1 MIESFFRS
9 ARNQSGYWL
18 HTGRLR
24 GYSVVIIVV
33 YVLSAVAWIATSEG
47 LVDPTD
53 KPLGYDFIAF
63 FSASKIAL
71 DGDFVAVFDQMQM
84 LAVQQEVIPGNR
96 SIYTWNYPP
105 QFLVVVLPLA
115 LLPYVAAFF
124 AWTIASLGLYLL
136 VVHRFAPSPITRLLA
151 AAFPAVLWTAAQGQ
165 NGFVLAA
172 LFGGAVLLL
181 DRRPI
186 LAGVLIGL
194 LTFKPQIGLLIPVA
208 LLFGRRWTIFASATA
223 TTLAFAALSIAVV
236 GIETWPAFWK
246 TVPLLSSMLEDGRL
260 PWNRMTSLFSGLRM
274 LGAGVEF
281 AYAMQFASALV
292 AAAAVAWVW
301 MREAP
306 TVLKAAVLVAGAPL
320 APPYVFDYDLVILA
334 IPIAIIAWDGVRRG
348 WLEGEREVL
357 IIAWAAPILAT
368 SLAAGTGVQV
378 GYLCVLAL
386 FVVAVRRAVGP
397 PGMLA

>member
-1 MIESFFRS
+1 MESLFRS

-18 HTGRLR
+18 DAERLR
-24 GYSVVIIVV
+24 GYSVIIIAA
-33 YVLSAVAWIATSEG
+33 YLLGAVAWIATSEG

-71 DGDFVAVFDQMQM
+71 GGDFVAVFDQMRL
-84 LAVQQEVIPGNR
+84 LATQQEVIPGNK
-96 SIYTWNYPP
+96 SVYTWNYPP

-124 AWTIASLGLYLL
+124 TWTIASLGLYLL
-136 VVHRFAPSPITRLLA
+136 VVHRFAPSPLTLLLA
-151 AAFPAVLWTAAQGQ
+151 AAFPAAFWTAAQGQ

-172 LFGGAVLLL
+172 LFGGATLLL

-194 LTFKPQIGLLIPVA
+194 MTFKPQIGLLIPVA
-208 LLFGRRWTIFASATA
+208 LLFGRRWTTFASATA
-223 TTLAFAALSIAVV
+223 TTLAFAALSVAIV
-236 GIETWPAFWK
+236 GVEAWPAFWK
-246 TVPLLSSMLEDGRL
+246 TVPLLSSLLEDGGL
-260 PWNRMTSLFSGLRM
+260 PWKRMTSLFTGLRM
-274 LGAGVEF
+274 LGAGVEV
-281 AYAMQFASALV
+281 AYAMQIVSALA

-301 MREAP
+301 TRETP
-306 TVLKAAVLVAGAPL
+306 TALKAAVLVAGAPL
-320 APPYVFDYDLVILA
+320 ATPYVFDYDLVILA

-348 WLEGEREVL
+348 WLAWEREVL
-357 IIAWAAPILAT
+357 IVAWVAPILAT
-368 SLAAGTGVQV
+368 NLAVGAGVQV

-386 FVVAVRRAVGP
+386 FLVAMRRALGP
-397 PGMLA
+397 PGILA

>member
-136 VVHRFAPSPITRLLA
+136 VVPPLRALANYAPPRRRVS
-151 AAFPAVLWTAAQGQ
+151 
-165 NGFVLAA
+165 
-172 LFGGAVLLL
+172 GGTL
-181 DRRPI
+181 DR
-186 LAGVLIGL
+186 
-194 LTFKPQIGLLIPVA
+194 
-208 LLFGRRWTIFASATA
+208 
-223 TTLAFAALSIAVV
+223 
-236 GIETWPAFWK
+236 
-246 TVPLLSSMLEDGRL
+246 
-260 PWNRMTSLFSGLRM
+260 
-274 LGAGVEF
+274 GAGPE
-281 AYAMQFASALV
+281 
-292 AAAAVAWVW
+292 
-301 MREAP
+301 R
-306 TVLKAAVLVAGAPL
+306 
-320 APPYVFDYDLVILA
+320 
-334 IPIAIIAWDGVRRG
+334 VR
-348 WLEGEREVL
+348 
-357 IIAWAAPILAT
+357 A
-368 SLAAGTGVQV
+368 
-378 GYLCVLAL
+378 
-386 FVVAVRRAVGP
+386 RRAVRAAPFCCWTAGRFSP
-397 PGMLA
+397 AC

>member
-1 MIESFFRS
+1 MIESFFRA

-18 HTGRLR
+18 HAGRLR

-33 YVLSAVAWIATSEG
+33 YVLSSVAWIATSEG

-71 DGDFVAVFDQMQM
+71 GGDFVAVFDQMQL

-115 LLPYVAAFF
+115 LLPYSAAFF
-124 AWTIASLGLYLL
+124 AWTGASLWLYLL
-136 VVHRFAPSPITRLLA
+136 VVHRFAPSPITRLL
-151 AAFPAVLWTAAQGQ
+151 
-165 NGFVLAA
+165 
-172 LFGGAVLLL
+172 
-181 DRRPI
+181 
-186 LAGVLIGL
+186 
-194 LTFKPQIGLLIPVA
+194 
-208 LLFGRRWTIFASATA
+208 
-223 TTLAFAALSIAVV
+223 
-236 GIETWPAFWK
+236 
-246 TVPLLSSMLEDGRL
+246 
-260 PWNRMTSLFSGLRM
+260 
-274 LGAGVEF
+274 
-281 AYAMQFASALV
+281 

-334 IPIAIIAWDGVRRG
+334 IPIAIIAW
-348 WLEGEREVL
+348 
-357 IIAWAAPILAT
+357 AAPILGLPA
-368 SLAAGTGVQV
+368 SPSAPACRWAICACWRCSSSPCAGRLGLLPACWAEAPSYSGSSYGNHQ
-378 GYLCVLAL
+378 
-386 FVVAVRRAVGP
+386 RRRRGWIRSSGDQHRHSMWLGSRLVCRRP
-397 PGMLA
+397 VSVT